1 MAVYTK
7 FSLEDI
13 EDILTNYRLT
23 LKNYRMIKNGILNT
37 NYYLECLEGR
47 FVLRI
52 FEGGRKFEQ
61 EEKEL
66 EFLLN
71 IKEILPCC
79 IPVKTIENKNY
90 IVKTNKMVA
99 IFEFIEGE
107 PIKLVNEK
115 LLAEIGEYLGKLHR
129 YSYGKLL
136 IRKSRIDMENYYNKI
151 DFNFIPISAMEKIKI
166 RSLYEEIEHFDFSKL
181 PSGII
186 HNDIFPDNV
195 FIKNGSIVGILDF
208 NESQTAPFIYD
219 LAIVINYWIRIN
231 NFNKQIEEKYIE
243 IFINSYEKYRRL
255 ELQEKR
261 ALNKALKKMAITFI
275 LLRFDKFI
283 IQNLEGILIEDKNYT
298 QLLPLL
304 KYY

>member
-7 FSLEDI
+7 FSLEEI
-13 EDILTNYRLT
+13 KKILINYRLT
-23 LKNYRMIKNGILNT
+23 LKNYHMIKNGILNT
-37 NYYLECLEGR
+37 NYCLECLEGK

-66 EFLLN
+66 DFLWS
-71 IKEILPCC
+71 IKDIIPCC
-79 IPVKTIENKNY
+79 IPIKTIENKNY
-90 IVKTNKMVA
+90 IVKANKMVA
-99 IFEFIEGE
+99 IFKFIEGE
-107 PIKLVNEK
+107 PIKVVNEK

-151 DFNFIPISAMEKIKI
+151 NFNFIPISAMEKIKI
-166 RSLYEEIEHFDFSKL
+166 RSLYEEVKYFDFSKL

-231 NFNKQIEEKYIE
+231 NFNKQTEEKYIE
-243 IFINSYEKYRRL
+243 IFINSYEKYRKL
-255 ELQEKR
+255 KLQEKR

-283 IQNLEGILIEDKNYT
+283 IQNLEGVLIEDKNYI
-298 QLLPLL
+298 QLLSLL

>member
-13 EDILTNYRLT
+13 EDILVNYRLT
-23 LKNYRMIKNGILNT
+23 LRNYHMIKNGILNT

-47 FVLRI
+47 FILRI
-52 FEGGRKFEQ
+52 FEGGRKFEE

-71 IKEILPCC
+71 IKEIIPCC
-79 IPVKTIENKNY
+79 IPIKTIENKNY
-90 IVKTNKMVA
+90 IVKANKMVA
-99 IFEFIEGE
+99 IFKFIEGE
-107 PIKLVNEK
+107 AIKIVNEK
-115 LLAEIGEYLGKLHR
+115 LLTEIGEYLGKLHR
-129 YSYGKLL
+129 YSSGKLL

-166 RSLYEEIEHFDFSKL
+166 RSLYEEVKHFDFSKL
-181 PSGII
+181 PGGII

-231 NFNKQIEEKYIE
+231 NFNKQTEERYTE

-283 IQNLEGILIEDKNYT
+283 IQNLEGVLIEDKNYT